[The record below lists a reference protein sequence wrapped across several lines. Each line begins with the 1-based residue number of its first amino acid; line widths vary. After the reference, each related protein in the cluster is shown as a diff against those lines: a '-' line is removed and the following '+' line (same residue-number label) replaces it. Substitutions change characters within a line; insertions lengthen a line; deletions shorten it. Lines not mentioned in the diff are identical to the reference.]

1 MPRRQARSTVQ
12 RRALPIRIAAV
23 AIAISTAAATLVVTV
38 GAGTIGG
45 LIAAPAAAAP
55 AATATTPIQP
65 LNEPTPIPGATNGEL
80 PQSDLI
86 NVAPGC
92 EAARA
97 AGPSL
102 SRLLATAR
110 EEDVLLGTEQCY
122 RSLADQEQEVQDWT
136 AAGNSACAAP
146 VNPTPGGVTDTSMH
160 GWGKAADFDDAD
172 GTVAFGSPGYEFLQ
186 ANAGRF
192 GWNHPAWAQPGGS
205 VCPEAWHWEWV
216 GDGGVQGDTPIR
228 ADVVA
233 VLPTADS
240 AGYSTVTGLGAMTN
254 LGDAVDSGSTAGQA
268 TSWVITAAARTPDGR
283 GYWLVEADGQV
294 HAYGDAQELGSTSG
308 TALNSEVVGMAA
320 TPDGDGYWLLG
331 ADGGVFSFG
340 DAHYW
345 GSTGAMQPQLA
356 HRRHVR
362 HARWGRLL
370 AGRRRRRDL
379 QLRRRP
385 LLGIDRRH
393 AAQLAHRR
401 HVRHARWGRLLAGRR
416 RRRDLH
422 VRRRRLPRLGRG
434 RTARRSGRRDGPH
447 RRRAGVLDRRR
458 RRHDDGVRRRAV
470 PGERLS
476 GQAPSLGNG

>member
-1 MPRRQARSTVQ
+1 MV
-12 RRALPIRIAAV
+12 
-23 AIAISTAAATLVVTV
+23 ATLGAV
-38 GAGTIGG
+38 GAVTIGG
-45 LIAAPAAAAP
+45 LSVAPAAA
-55 AATATTPIQP
+55 ATTPIQP

-86 NVAPGC
+86 NVAPNC
-92 EAARA
+92 QAARA

-110 EEDVLLGTEQCY
+110 EEDVVLGTEQCY

-146 VNPTPGGVTDTSMH
+146 VNPSPGGVTDTSMH
-160 GWGKAADFDDAD
+160 GWGKAADFFDAD

-205 VCPEAWHWEWV
+205 ACPEAWHWEWV

-233 VLPTADS
+233 LLPTADS

-254 LGDAVDSGSTAGQA
+254 LGDAQDSGSTAGQA
-268 TSWVITAAARTPDGR
+268 ISWVITAAARTPDGR

-294 HAYGDAQELGSTSG
+294 HAYGDAQDLGSTSG

-345 GSTGAMQPQLA
+345 GSTGAMQLNSPIVGMAATPDGGGYWLVAADGGIFSFGDAHYWGSTGAMPLNSPIVGMAAAPDGGGYWLVAADGGIFTFGDAVFRGSAGGAPLA
-356 HRRHVR
+356 APAVGM
-362 HARWGRLL
+362 ARTTDGQGYWIVG
-370 AGRRRRRDL
+370 ADGTVMPYGD
-379 QLRRRP
+379 
-385 LLGIDRRH
+385 
-393 AAQLAHRR
+393 AA
-401 HVRHARWGRLLAGRR
+401 
-416 RRRDLH
+416 
-422 VRRRRLPRLGRG
+422 
-434 RTARRSGRRDGPH
+434 
-447 RRRAGVLDRRR
+447 
-458 RRHDDGVRRRAV
+458 
-470 PGERLS
+470 
-476 GQAPSLGNG
+476 SLGNG